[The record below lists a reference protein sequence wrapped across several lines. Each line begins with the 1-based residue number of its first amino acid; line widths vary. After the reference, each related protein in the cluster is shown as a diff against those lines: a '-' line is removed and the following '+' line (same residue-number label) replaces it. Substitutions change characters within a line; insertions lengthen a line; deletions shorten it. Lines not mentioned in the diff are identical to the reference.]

1 MKRKTRMIIAACSFA
16 AFVLWTAALCFV
28 DVQPIGPQGSEVGF
42 AALNS
47 FVHGLTGVHM
57 GLYVLTDWLSI
68 LPVCFVIGFAIL
80 GLCQW
85 IKRKK
90 LRLVDRS
97 ILVLGCLYVV
107 VMVTYLLFETFAIN
121 FRPVL
126 INGVLE
132 PSYPSSTTLL
142 VMCVIPT
149 SAVQL
154 GGRIK
159 RPSVRRSIY
168 ILFYAFTIFMLV
180 ARLMSGVHWASDIIG
195 GILLSSGYMMLYR
208 SLCRW

>member
-1 MKRKTRMIIAACSFA
+1 MAAGLLCAFA
-16 AFVLWTAALCFV
+16 LWTAALCFV

-57 GLYVLTDWLSI
+57 GLYVMTDWLSI
-68 LPVCFVIGFAIL
+68 LPVCIALGFAIL

-159 RPSVRRSIY
+159 RPSVRRSIC

-195 GILLSSGYMMLYR
+195 GILLGSGYMMLYR
-208 SLCRW
+208 SLCQW

>member
-1 MKRKTRMIIAACSFA
+1 MIIAACSLA
-16 AFVLWTAALCFV
+16 AFALWTAALCFV

-159 RPSVRRSIY
+159 RPSVRRSIC
-168 ILFYAFTIFMLV
+168 ILLYAFTIFMLV

-208 SLCRW
+208 SLCQW